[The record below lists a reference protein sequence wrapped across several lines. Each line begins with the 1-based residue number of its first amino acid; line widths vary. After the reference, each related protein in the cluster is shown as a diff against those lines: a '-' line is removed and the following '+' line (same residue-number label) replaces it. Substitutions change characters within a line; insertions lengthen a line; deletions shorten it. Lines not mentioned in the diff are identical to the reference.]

1 MKKMSLFG
9 LFLVVIAMVI
19 SSCGG
24 GGGAATPATL
34 SSIAITPAAPT
45 VAIHGSQ
52 NFVATGTYSDG
63 STSVIT
69 SSVTWASSDTVVATI
84 NTSGIATAVANGTT
98 TITAILGTITGTTTL
113 TVKTLVSIAV
123 TPSAS
128 TVAVASTKQFTATG
142 TFDDGTTSDIS
153 FSCDWTSS
161 STAVATIATGGLAT
175 AVALGST
182 TITATS
188 VGISNTATLT
198 VAAGGGAP
206 GAFSLTYPLNG
217 YTAVLVTPTLTWDA
231 SLDAATYTVEVA
243 TSSTFGATD
252 VVNQTGLTAATY
264 DVPASTLNAGII
276 YYYRVTAVNSSGSTI
291 STGAPVW
298 FSSPIYLGIDSPN
311 YVAVTPDGTRAL
323 VTNGTAA
330 GNVKLVSLTSHAVT
344 DTITTGSYTAGVAVT
359 PDGTANANKAVVANA
374 YGSSGHSVSVIDLAS
389 KTVTSTTPTYIGG
402 TLYDI
407 AVAPDGASMV
417 LGDLNDGGTLDGL
430 RAFDIATGAQIAFVS
445 FMPYDGPFGITYT
458 TDGLSILTTNGIL
471 GTSIKRLTV
480 SGTSFATISGT
491 SSTYGVAVTPNG
503 ANALITSGPG
513 ETVKVIS
520 LGSNTVTNAISYAS
534 SSYVH
539 NIAITPD
546 GTMAFVG
553 GTSDV
558 AVISLADYSILATY
572 PTFGFN
578 VAVTPNSKVGL
589 ITSTVN
595 GQGVLKFVK
604 LQE

>member
-1 MKKMSLFG
+1 MKKELLFA
-9 LFLVVIAMVI
+9 LVFTVIAMAV

-24 GGGAATPATL
+24 GGSGGSAATLA
-34 SSIAITPAAPT
+34 SIAVTPAAPT
-45 VAIHGSQ
+45 VAIGASQ
-52 NFVATGTYSDG
+52 TFVATGTYSDA

-69 SSVTWASSDTVVATI
+69 SSVTWASSDTAKATI
-84 NTSGIATAVANGTT
+84 STSGIATAVANGTS
-98 TITAILGTITGTTTL
+98 TITATLGAISGTTTL

-123 TPSAS
+123 TPTAS
-128 TVAVASTKQFTATG
+128 TVAVGSTKQFTATG
-142 TFDDGTTSDIS
+142 TFDDGATSDIS
-153 FSCDWTSS
+153 SSCAWTSS
-161 STAVATIATGGLAT
+161 STSVASIATSGLAT
-175 AVALGST
+175 AIALGST

-188 VGISNTATLT
+188 VTISNTATLT

-206 GAFSLTYPLNG
+206 GAFSLTYPGNG
-217 YTAVLVTPTLTWDA
+217 YTAVLVTPTLTWDE

-264 DVPASTLNAGII
+264 DVPASMLNAGVI

-291 STGAPVW
+291 STGAPYW

-311 YVAVTPDGTRAL
+311 YVAVTPDGTGAL
-323 VTNGTAA
+323 VTNNTAA
-330 GNVKLVSLTSHAVT
+330 GNVKLVSLTTHAVT

-359 PDGTANANKAVVANA
+359 PDGATAVVANS
-374 YGSSGHSVSVIDLAS
+374 YGDTGHSISVIDLAS
-389 KTVTSTTPTYIGG
+389 KTVVRTIATYTGG

-407 AVAPDGASMV
+407 AVSPDGLTTA
-417 LGDLNDGGTLDGL
+417 LGDLSDGGTLDGL
-430 RAFDIATGAQIAFVS
+430 RTFTIATGTQVAFVS
-445 FMPYDGPFGITYT
+445 FETYNGPFGVSYT
-458 TDGLSILTTNGIL
+458 PDGLSILTTNGIL
-471 GTSIKRLTV
+471 GTTIKRLTI
-480 SGTSFATISGT
+480 SGSSLTSITGT

-503 ANALITSGPG
+503 ANALVTSGPG

-520 LGSNTVTNAISYAS
+520 LTGNTVTNEITYES

-539 NIAITPD
+539 NVAITPD

-553 GTSDV
+553 GSFDV
-558 AVISLADYSILATY
+558 TVISLTDYSILATY

-595 GQGVLKFVK
+595 GLGVLKFVK